1 VPSAILRRNET
12 RRDDGRQFSGLNQF
26 YKIRC
31 TIHECVTQPTQSIW
45 NLEAKSAIP
54 VPAAASRARTTA
66 LPLAHKARHFLLEQ
80 IIQVQV
86 GGVLADLMTPS
97 CFFRSKRRSANPADE
112 WSSSVKLRGLFSPPR
127 VES

>member
-1 VPSAILRRNET
+1 MPSAILRRNET
-12 RRDDGRQFSGLNQF
+12 RRDDGRQFSGLHQF

-86 GGVLADLMTPS
+86 GGVLADPVVLLQVEEALGQP
-97 CFFRSKRRSANPADE
+97 RDE
-112 WSSSVKLRGLFSPPR
+112 WSSSVKFLRFSGP
-127 VES
+127 ES